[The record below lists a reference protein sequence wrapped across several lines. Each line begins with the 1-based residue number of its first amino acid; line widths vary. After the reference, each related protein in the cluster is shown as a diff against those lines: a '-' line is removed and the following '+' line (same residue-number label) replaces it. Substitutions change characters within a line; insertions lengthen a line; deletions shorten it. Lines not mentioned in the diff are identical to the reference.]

1 MGATVSEEAPPG
13 PPEAAVVSLTG
24 DTGDGDAA
32 VVSAWVVLT
41 GEGETGD
48 GDAASVSEDFVVS
61 GVLSLSELFVGS
73 RSELWVLEVV
83 GLSGLRDSV
92 VPEVEL
98 PLWPG
103 PSAT

>member
-41 GEGETGD
+41 GEGDTGD
-48 GDAASVSEDFVVS
+48 GEAAVVSEDFVV
-61 GVLSLSELFVGS
+61 S
-73 RSELWVLEVV
+73 RSELWVLEEV
-83 GLSGLRDSV
+83 GLSGLRASV
-92 VPEVEL
+92 DPEVEL